1 MLAGLRRQWYSLQ
14 ERSVAQMFAPRIWSI
29 WYRKVRF
36 FRSRKVSSLHT
47 FDSIN
52 LCQSTFQN
60 VQSRGLRAY
69 TVEWWLKKNI
79 FVSVSWQHGNYRS
92 FYASSKVSPLHTIH
106 SALDLNYA
114 YLWCL
119 SCVLY
124 LKERYP
130 ISGPNN
136 DSLQWF
142 FVNVGKPRR
151 KIIRRKYKL
160 HVRGKRLKGNA
171 SNIWVLITRKNFK
184 DV

>member
-1 MLAGLRRQWYSLQ
+1 MSEYIPECSVSGLESIYRRVMIKEKYICLGPVQTPYFTWAESNANEIEQRIFLICIRFGSCEVRRLNLA
-14 ERSVAQMFAPRIWSI
+14 
-29 WYRKVRF
+29 
-36 FRSRKVSSLHT
+36 
-47 FDSIN
+47 
-52 LCQSTFQN
+52 
-60 VQSRGLRAY
+60 
-69 TVEWWLKKNI
+69 
-79 FVSVSWQHGNYRS
+79 SVSWQHGNYRS

-171 SNIWVLITRKNFK
+171 SNIWVQITRKNFK